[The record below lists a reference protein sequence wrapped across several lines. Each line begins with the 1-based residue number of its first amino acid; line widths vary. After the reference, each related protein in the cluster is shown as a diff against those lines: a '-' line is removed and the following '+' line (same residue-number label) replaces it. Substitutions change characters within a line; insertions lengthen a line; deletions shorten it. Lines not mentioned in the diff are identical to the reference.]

1 MKVAKLVAG
10 ILCEVLAVVILF
22 QSCAAG
28 LVDALED
35 KGGTSGGAGLF
46 VALLMVAG
54 GIVMIATRK
63 SEKKGG
69 SITAMI
75 LFAIAAVIGF
85 SGAGVFKD
93 LNIWAG
99 LCAILAGLNLISLF
113 TGKKPAK
120 TES

>member
-10 ILCEVLAVVILF
+10 ILCEILAVVILF

-28 LVDALED
+28 LVDAIENQ
-35 KGGTSGGAGLF
+35 GGTSGGAGLI
-46 VALLMVAG
+46 VAFLMIAG

-63 SEKKGG
+63 GGKGG
-69 SITAMI
+69 SIACLI
-75 LFAIAAVIGF
+75 LFVIAAIVGF

-99 LCAILAGLNLISLF
+99 LCAVLAVLNLISLF
-113 TGKKPAK
+113 TGKKPVK
-120 TES
+120 TEA